1 MELDEELQRYIIELS
16 QNKNEAYK
24 RYYTY
29 IENEFLSIFINSNFI
44 EYDVF
49 IRIIYDIRNNNI
61 LFKSNLFDLI
71 NYNEEDEYYNEKIK
85 IINEIVDKIKAIHS
99 DDNIPKQVIQKILS
113 HFSKLLREMNDINI
127 SFRSP
132 TIKKSPKKSF
142 KTSDSNFIIDESFLK
157 KIYVYSTIS
166 PKTHKLYKYYDIQDH
181 GQFKKVYITINEYE
195 GDNYLNMIC
204 EFTEGTMRN
213 PECIISTNIND
224 IEIKK
229 KIFIKITKTLL
240 VKFTK
245 EKVNMHYLNIFLKK
259 FGAHSDIK
267 LSISDMNE
275 LIKIARTK

>member
-1 MELDEELQRYIIELS
+1 MSKKTMELDEELQRYIIELS

-127 SFRSP
+127 SFRL
-132 TIKKSPKKSF
+132 TIKNHQK
-142 KTSDSNFIIDESFLK
+142 NLLR
-157 KIYVYSTIS
+157 
-166 PKTHKLYKYYDIQDH
+166 HLIQ
-181 GQFKKVYITINEYE
+181 I
-195 GDNYLNMIC
+195 L
-204 EFTEGTMRN
+204 
-213 PECIISTNIND
+213 
-224 IEIKK
+224 
-229 KIFIKITKTLL
+229 
-240 VKFTK
+240 
-245 EKVNMHYLNIFLKK
+245 
-259 FGAHSDIK
+259 
-267 LSISDMNE
+267 
-275 LIKIARTK
+275 